1 MFYQSGKHRVF
12 DMFVQN
18 WNTDINNSTRARCYT
33 LYADVRFKPYLNLIN
48 IEKVRVALS
57 RFRVSAHRLDVETG
71 RWHKPV
77 AVPFNESKCRT

>member
-1 MFYQSGKHRVF
+1 
-12 DMFVQN
+12 MFVQN

-33 LYADVRFKPYLNLIN
+33 LYANFNFQPYLNLNN
-48 IEKVRVALS
+48 IENNRVALS
-57 RFRVSAHRLDVETG
+57 RFTVSAHRLEVETG